1 MIYDTIAHIAAYR
14 GISANMDR
22 AIDAILATDFA
33 ALPAERFEID
43 GDNVYFFIQEP
54 DLRSPAQAQFEAHR
68 RYADIQIAISGGEDI
83 GYMPTEQV
91 ASWKAYDTEKDIVF
105 SDVEEKGVSLPLNA
119 GSFMILFPQDAHMPC
134 LKNANDG
141 VRKAVF
147 KVKM

>member
-1 MIYDTIAHIAAYR
+1 MIYDAFAHIDAYR

-22 AIDAILATDFA
+22 AIDAILATNLA

-54 DLRSPAQAQFEAHR
+54 DLRSSAQAQFEAHR

-83 GYMPTEQV
+83 GYMPVEQV
-91 ASWKAYDTEKDIVF
+91 ADWKAYDAEKDIVF

-119 GSFMILFPQDAHMPC
+119 GSFMIFFPQDAHMPC
-134 LKNANDG
+134 LKNANER